1 MTITTALLT
10 LEEYLDRD
18 HESEKHYELVAGS
31 LTEMPP
37 ESPQN
42 AEIAIKILIYKTIKP
57 CRNRIM
63 IRPYIK

>member
-10 LEEYLDRD
+10 LEKYLDRD

-57 CRNRIM
+57 CRDIS
-63 IRPYIK
+63 